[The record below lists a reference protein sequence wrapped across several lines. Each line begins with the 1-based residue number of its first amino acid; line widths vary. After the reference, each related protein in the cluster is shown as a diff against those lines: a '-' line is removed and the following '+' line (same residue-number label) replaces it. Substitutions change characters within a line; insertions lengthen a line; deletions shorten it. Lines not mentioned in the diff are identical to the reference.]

1 MLNLLISSM
10 PSASFF
16 LCFIDQNNACMPPVG
31 LSPWL
36 QLSFLLFFSFFF
48 FFLMSPRF
56 IHFISVEKICENQVH
71 VGNVGEQIKKQ
82 WQSQRPLLGDYF
94 LEDAQSIKAPCYFKT
109 KKSRA
114 YIPPSQFSVVKP
126 TLAHTVSPSCSS
138 VDNAHV
144 LHHIP
149 KRSASLL
156 SSPLSFQST
165 DRAWG
170 KSNSGLDTRQTL

>member
-1 MLNLLISSM
+1 MHACLLWGSILGYSFPFCSSFLSSFSSSCPPVSFISFPLRKYVKTKCMSVMWVSRQKGSGKVKDLSSGTISLRMLN
-10 PSASFF
+10 
-16 LCFIDQNNACMPPVG
+16 
-31 LSPWL
+31 
-36 QLSFLLFFSFFF
+36 QLKHHAIL
-48 FFLMSPRF
+48 
-56 IHFISVEKICENQVH
+56 
-71 VGNVGEQIKKQ
+71 KQ
-82 WQSQRPLLGDYF
+82 
-94 LEDAQSIKAPCYFKT
+94 

-114 YIPPSQFSVVKP
+114 YIPPSQFSVGKP

-144 LHHIP
+144 LHHKP